1 MSLLQKLYDNLA
13 IAEELIEEEI
23 DICLM
28 ENKYLTNLEDLKSV
42 INRMQMIID
51 GSVEPEE

>member
-1 MSLLQKLYDNLA
+1 MSLLQKFYAKLA
-13 IAEELIEEEI
+13 VAEELIEEEI

-42 INRMQMIID
+42 INKMQMIID

>member
-1 MSLLQKLYDNLA
+1 MSLLQKLYNNLA